1 LQIIDAQ
8 VHIWSSGTPSGH
20 HRQTSSSTAEDLIWE
35 MDQAGVNGAV
45 LHPPAESWDPRSNEL
60 AVAAVKTYPDK
71 FAIIG
76 WFPLDRPEERQR
88 IETWKQRPGMLGLRW
103 SLTQPDEAARVYRAY
118 SAHRSNLMPP
128 TNPI

>member
-1 LQIIDAQ
+1 MQIIDAQ

-20 HRQTSSSTAEDLIWE
+20 HRQTSSFTAEDLIWE

-88 IETWKQRPGMLGLRW
+88 IREDAVFMEISNGSGLNCAL
-103 SLTQPDEAARVYRAY
+103 SFQMQGAAR
-118 SAHRSNLMPP
+118 
-128 TNPI
+128 